1 MTTTSE
7 KNTDV
12 DTQGI
17 DITDS
22 AQTYLA
28 ELLEK
33 QNVEGIAV
41 RIFITQPGTPY
52 AETCLAY
59 CRPGEEEPTDVTLEL
74 EKINVF
80 LDKNSLAFLEE
91 AVVDF
96 NADRMGGQLTI
107 KAPNAKMPKVN
118 ADSPLEDRINY
129 VLYSEINPGLAAHGG
144 EIKLVELTEQQY
156 AVLAFG
162 GGCQGCAAVDLTLKD
177 GVEKTLME
185 RIPELAGI
193 RDVTDHSDTTNAYY
207 R

>member
-1 MTTTSE
+1 MTTTIE
-7 KNTDV
+7 AP
-12 DTQGI
+12 GI
-17 DITDS
+17 NITDS
-22 AQTYLA
+22 AQDYLA

-59 CRPGEEEPTDVTLEL
+59 CRPGEEEPTDVKLEL
-74 EKINVF
+74 EKIGVF

-129 VLYSEINPGLAAHGG
+129 TLYSEINPGLAAHGG
-144 EIKLVELTEQQY
+144 EIKLVELTEDRV
-156 AVLAFG
+156 AILAFG

-177 GVEKTLME
+177 GVEKTLMD

-193 RDVTDHSDTTNAYY
+193 RDVTDHTDTTNAYY

>member
-1 MTTTSE
+1 MSTTAEETVE
-7 KNTDV
+7 EVK
-12 DTQGI
+12 GI
-17 DITDS
+17 EITES
-22 AQTYLA
+22 AQDYLS

-59 CRPGEEEPTDVTLEL
+59 CRPGEEEPTDQKVEL

-80 LDKNSLAFLEE
+80 LDKNSLPFLDE

-118 ADSPLEDRINY
+118 ADSPLEDRVNY

-144 EIKLVELTEQQY
+144 EIKLVELTEDQV
-156 AVLAFG
+156 AILAFG

-177 GVEKTLME
+177 GVEKTLVE